1 MASRVTAAIRP
12 AVHSRGNGGT
22 LFAPL
27 SVRSL
32 KESACTE
39 CVTGWG
45 LQPSTALQAE
55 KMGRSPLRVSVT
67 CPEET
72 SNSGSETTRQ
82 EGKRDSSIRSRE
94 VSASAGPEDLEEVL
108 LSSKS
113 SPVRCP
119 GRFACSFLRKVP
131 FSRRRLPLFELLSTA
146 GRFSDHGSGRSWHA
160 AIRTAAR
167 RPSER
172 FSRAVKPAR

>member
-1 MASRVTAAIRP
+1 MASRVTAAIRR
-12 AVHSRGNGGT
+12 AVHFRGNGGT

-32 KESACTE
+32 KETACTA
-39 CVTGWG
+39 G
-45 LQPSTALQAE
+45 LRAGYSSSPRLCRLK

-82 EGKRDSSIRSRE
+82 EGKRASSIRSRE
-94 VSASAGPEDLEEVL
+94 VSASAGPEDLEKVL

-131 FSRRRLPLFELLSTA
+131 FCRGRLPLFELLSTA
-146 GRFSDHGSGRSWHA
+146 GRFSDH
-160 AIRTAAR
+160 
-167 RPSER
+167 
-172 FSRAVKPAR
+172 